1 MRRMEFWLSWV
12 LRAGVLLAAFL
23 VSAGGLWYLVVDG
36 QREVLPNRPLKE
48 VGMHGGLSPTGLISL
63 GLLLLIL
70 TPVARVALSL
80 GLFLEERDWT
90 FALITFWVLLVLLG
104 SLLGYL

>member
-1 MRRMEFWLSWV
+1 MERWLSWV
-12 LRAGVLLAAFL
+12 LRTGVLLAALL
-23 VSAGGLWYLVVDG
+23 VSVGGLWYLMVDG
-36 QREVLPNRPLKE
+36 QREILLDRALKG
-48 VGMHGGLSPTGLISL
+48 VDVHWGLSPTGLIHL

-70 TPVARVALSL
+70 TPVARVALAL
-80 GLFLEERDWT
+80 GLYLEERDWT